1 MRDDAKNVETTEG
14 NQIGIEESTDA
25 GDHPRPLRDR
35 RPGSRRTTPGS
46 SSPGGMSMKADL
58 DGVTGTPTLSALQ
71 RLFANG
77 RAPLIWGVLWGVIQ
91 AAAPLG
97 LWWLDAATVYGM
109 SIALIATVYIGFAVA
124 DGRPAVI
131 AVETTVAGAF
141 VVLAAAGT
149 GSAWLI
155 VLGFVGHGLKDLWQH
170 RSHFVANTRW
180 WPPFCMTIDFVA
192 AAIIAVAIVKGVTF
206 DQ

>member
-1 MRDDAKNVETTEG
+1 MRIDSKTVTTDG
-14 NQIGIEESTDA
+14 KQAGGANDA
-25 GDHPRPLRDR
+25 GDGARPVRDR
-35 RPGSRRTTPGS
+35 RLGSGQTAAAATAPGET
-46 SSPGGMSMKADL
+46 MSMEENL
-58 DGVTGTPTLSALQ
+58 DGVPRTPTQSALH

-97 LWWLDAATVYGM
+97 FWWLDAATVYGM
-109 SIALIATVYIGFAVA
+109 SIALIAAVYIGFAVA

-141 VVLAAAGT
+141 VVLAAAGVT

-155 VLGFVGHGLKDLWQH
+155 VIGFVGHGLKDLWQH

-180 WPPFCMTIDFVA
+180 WPPFCMTVDFVA

-206 DQ
+206 HQ

>member
-1 MRDDAKNVETTEG
+1 VE
-14 NQIGIEESTDA
+14 QS
-25 GDHPRPLRDR
+25 
-35 RPGSRRTTPGS
+35 
-46 SSPGGMSMKADL
+46 L
-58 DGVTGTPTLSALQ
+58 DGVAAAPPLSTLQ

-97 LWWLDAATVYGM
+97 FWWLDAATVYGM
-109 SIALIATVYIGFAVA
+109 SIALIAAVYIGFAVA

-141 VVLAAAGT
+141 VVLAAAGVT

-155 VLGFVGHGLKDLWQH
+155 VIGFVGHGLKDLWQH
-170 RSHFVANTRW
+170 RHHYVANTRW
-180 WPPFCMTIDFVA
+180 WPSFCMTVDFVA
-192 AAIIAVAIVKGVTF
+192 AAIIAVAIVSGVTF
-206 DQ
+206 HQ